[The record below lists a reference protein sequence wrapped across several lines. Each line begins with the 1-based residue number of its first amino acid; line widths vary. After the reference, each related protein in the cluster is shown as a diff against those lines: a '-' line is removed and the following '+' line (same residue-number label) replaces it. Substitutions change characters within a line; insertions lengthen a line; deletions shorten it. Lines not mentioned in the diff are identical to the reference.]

1 MQPSTH
7 VSKGLSLET
16 NGWICF
22 AIGVAIVAL
31 RCYTVSLSPRGARL
45 TWDLIFILIAAA
57 SAIASQ
63 PFLVLASRNGIDST
77 KPSDLRTA
85 YLCQWIYLPLTV
97 IATVFAKFSN
107 IALLIRLQRQTKSRH
122 LVLLYLVATLSAIM
136 GLLLIALQWAQCS
149 HVPDLWMTDP
159 VDNDHCHAARAWL
172 SIGVAQGSLSALV
185 DFFLASYPIVLYW
198 RLRLPS
204 KQRAKIFLLFSGGYW
219 AGVGAILR
227 TVFVMGLARVDD
239 RQAAASTLMLWCH
252 IEQFLAI
259 SVTIIPRLRSLAKLL
274 RTRLGLARATLPDSD
289 RPSGASGGGGVRPHD
304 VLDLD
309 LDGRPV
315 RPEPEKIRL
324 PPRIEDRIERRRRAD
339 QYVWRR
345 YQTIVE
351 VGKGLEANSAVAR
364 GDATRIV
371 VGEEDEEGE
380 DERSGSI
387 AQSVEE
393 GCVSARETV

>member
-204 KQRAKIFLLFSGGYW
+204 KQRAKIFLLFSGGY
-219 AGVGAILR
+219 
-227 TVFVMGLARVDD
+227 
-239 RQAAASTLMLWCH
+239 C